1 MKNIFILKE
10 ILLLISLINIIQNQK
25 ENITSN
31 ITNQINEIIT
41 DLDMAAGEGENDNKQ
56 INTNSKRNSENPIL
70 EINSNNIKSKEEK
83 QDINDNVNLSNFTV
97 YDKNKI
103 LEIMTNASFSKANDT
118 KKDENIIDKDNIT
131 KADELENIIIQN
143 THEDQLAESL
153 FYFLTFV
160 LIIFIILFLYK
171 FYKCYC
177 ESTIK
182 DFGEEGTIQNPNN
195 DPELQR
201 ISTHDED
208 NIMDMAENSN

>member
-1 MKNIFILKE
+1 MKSNFIKF
-10 ILLLISLINIIQNQK
+10 LLLISFINYIQ
-25 ENITSN
+25 
-31 ITNQINEIIT
+31 NEIIT
-41 DLDMAAGEGENDNKQ
+41 TNITIQDNEFITDLDAVEGDINNKQ
-56 INTNSKRNSENPIL
+56 NNTIDISKKPIIN
-70 EINSNNIKSKEEK
+70 INYNIIKSEEIK
-83 QDINDNVNLSNFTV
+83 KNLNVTV
-97 YDKNKI
+97 FDKNKI
-103 LEIMTNASFSKANDT
+103 LEIITKESFSKNNNS
-118 KKDENIIDKDNIT
+118 KINENIIENDNIT
-131 KADELENIIIQN
+131 KIDEVENIIIQN

-208 NIMDMAENSN
+208 NIMELADNSN

>member
-1 MKNIFILKE
+1 MKSNFLKF
-10 ILLLISLINIIQNQK
+10 LLLISFINYIQ
-25 ENITSN
+25 
-31 ITNQINEIIT
+31 NEIIT
-41 DLDMAAGEGENDNKQ
+41 TNITIQDNEFITDLDAVEGDINNKQ
-56 INTNSKRNSENPIL
+56 NNTIDISKKPIIN
-70 EINSNNIKSKEEK
+70 INYNIIKSEEIK
-83 QDINDNVNLSNFTV
+83 KDLNVTV

-103 LEIMTNASFSKANDT
+103 IEIITKESFSKNNNS
-118 KKDENIIDKDNIT
+118 KINENIIENDNIT
-131 KADELENIIIQN
+131 KIDEIENIIIQN

-208 NIMDMAENSN
+208 NIMEVADNSN

>member
-1 MKNIFILKE
+1 MKSNFLKF
-10 ILLLISLINIIQNQK
+10 LLLISFINYIQ
-25 ENITSN
+25 
-31 ITNQINEIIT
+31 NEIIT
-41 DLDMAAGEGENDNKQ
+41 TNITIQDNEFITDLDTVEGDINNKQ
-56 INTNSKRNSENPIL
+56 NNTIDISKKPIIN
-70 EINSNNIKSKEEK
+70 INYNIIKSEEIK
-83 QDINDNVNLSNFTV
+83 KDLNVTV
-97 YDKNKI
+97 FDKNKI
-103 LEIMTNASFSKANDT
+103 LEIITKESFSKNNNS
-118 KKDENIIDKDNIT
+118 KINENIIENDNIT
-131 KADELENIIIQN
+131 KIDEVENIIIQN

-208 NIMDMAENSN
+208 NIMELADNSN

>member
-1 MKNIFILKE
+1 MKNIFIFKE
-10 ILLLISLINIIQNQK
+10 ILLLISLINIIQNEN

-31 ITNQINEIIT
+31 IANQINEIIT
-41 DLDMAAGEGENDNKQ
+41 DLDIAKGKGEFDNKQ
-56 INTNSKRNSENPIL
+56 NNTISKSNSEKPIL
-70 EINSNNIKSKEEK
+70 EINANNIKIKEEK
-83 QDINDNVNLSNFTV
+83 PDINDNVNHSNFTV

-103 LEIMTNASFSKANDT
+103 LELMTNASFSQANET
-118 KKDENIIDKDNIT
+118 KNENIIGKDNIT
-131 KADELENIIIQN
+131 KVDEIENIIIQN
-143 THEDQLAESL
+143 THEDQLAESI

-177 ESTIK
+177 EGTIK

-208 NIMDMAENSN
+208 NIMDMDENSN

>member
-1 MKNIFILKE
+1 MKSNFIKF
-10 ILLLISLINIIQNQK
+10 LLLISFINYIQ
-25 ENITSN
+25 
-31 ITNQINEIIT
+31 NEIIT
-41 DLDMAAGEGENDNKQ
+41 TNITIQDNEFITDLDAVEGDINNKQ
-56 INTNSKRNSENPIL
+56 NNTIDISKKPIIN
-70 EINSNNIKSKEEK
+70 INYNIIKSEEIK
-83 QDINDNVNLSNFTV
+83 KDLNVTV

-103 LEIMTNASFSKANDT
+103 IEILTKESFSKNNNS
-118 KKDENIIDKDNIT
+118 KINENIIENDNIT
-131 KADELENIIIQN
+131 KIDEIENIIIQN

-208 NIMDMAENSN
+208 NIMEVADNSN

>member
-1 MKNIFILKE
+1 MKSNFIKF
-10 ILLLISLINIIQNQK
+10 LLLISFINYIQ
-25 ENITSN
+25 
-31 ITNQINEIIT
+31 NEIIT
-41 DLDMAAGEGENDNKQ
+41 TNITIQDNEFITDLDAVEGDINNKQ
-56 INTNSKRNSENPIL
+56 NNTIDISKKPIIN
-70 EINSNNIKSKEEK
+70 INYNIIKSEEIK
-83 QDINDNVNLSNFTV
+83 KDLNVTV

-103 LEIMTNASFSKANDT
+103 IEIITKESFSKNNNS
-118 KKDENIIDKDNIT
+118 KINENIIENDNIT
-131 KADELENIIIQN
+131 KIDEIENIIIQN

-208 NIMDMAENSN
+208 NIMEVADNSN

>member
-1 MKNIFILKE
+1 MKSNFIKF
-10 ILLLISLINIIQNQK
+10 LLLISFINYIQ
-25 ENITSN
+25 
-31 ITNQINEIIT
+31 NEIIT
-41 DLDMAAGEGENDNKQ
+41 TNVTIQDNEFITDLDAVEGDINNKQ
-56 INTNSKRNSENPIL
+56 NNTIDISKKPIIN
-70 EINSNNIKSKEEK
+70 INYNIIKSEEIK
-83 QDINDNVNLSNFTV
+83 KDLNVTV

-103 LEIMTNASFSKANDT
+103 IEIITKESFSKNNNS
-118 KKDENIIDKDNIT
+118 KINENIIENDNIT
-131 KADELENIIIQN
+131 KIDEIENIIIQN

-208 NIMDMAENSN
+208 NIMEVADNSN

>member
-1 MKNIFILKE
+1 MKSNFIKF
-10 ILLLISLINIIQNQK
+10 LLLISFINYIQ
-25 ENITSN
+25 
-31 ITNQINEIIT
+31 NEIIT
-41 DLDMAAGEGENDNKQ
+41 TNITIQDNEFITDLDAVEGDINNKQ
-56 INTNSKRNSENPIL
+56 NNTIDISKKPIIN
-70 EINSNNIKSKEEK
+70 INYNIIKSEEIK
-83 QDINDNVNLSNFTV
+83 KDLNVTV
-97 YDKNKI
+97 FDKNKI
-103 LEIMTNASFSKANDT
+103 LEIITKESFSKNNNS
-118 KKDENIIDKDNIT
+118 KINENIIENDNIT
-131 KADELENIIIQN
+131 KIDEVENIIIQN

-208 NIMDMAENSN
+208 NIMELADNSN

>member
-1 MKNIFILKE
+1 MKSNFLKF
-10 ILLLISLINIIQNQK
+10 LLLISFINYIQ
-25 ENITSN
+25 
-31 ITNQINEIIT
+31 NEIIT
-41 DLDMAAGEGENDNKQ
+41 TNITIQDNEFITDLDAVEGDINNKQ
-56 INTNSKRNSENPIL
+56 NNTIDISKKPIIN
-70 EINSNNIKSKEEK
+70 INYNIIKSEEIK
-83 QDINDNVNLSNFTV
+83 KDLNVTV
-97 YDKNKI
+97 FDKNKI
-103 LEIMTNASFSKANDT
+103 LEIITKESFSKNNNS
-118 KKDENIIDKDNIT
+118 KINENIIENDNIT
-131 KADELENIIIQN
+131 KIDEVENIIIQN

-208 NIMDMAENSN
+208 NIMELTDNSN

>member
-1 MKNIFILKE
+1 MKSNFIKF
-10 ILLLISLINIIQNQK
+10 LLLISFINYIQ
-25 ENITSN
+25 
-31 ITNQINEIIT
+31 NEIIT
-41 DLDMAAGEGENDNKQ
+41 TNVTIQDNEFITDLDTVEGDINNKQ
-56 INTNSKRNSENPIL
+56 NNTIDISKKPIIN
-70 EINSNNIKSKEEK
+70 INYNIIKSEEIK
-83 QDINDNVNLSNFTV
+83 KDLNVTV

-103 LEIMTNASFSKANDT
+103 IEIITKESFSKNNNS
-118 KKDENIIDKDNIT
+118 KINENIIENDNIT
-131 KADELENIIIQN
+131 KIDEIENIIIQN

-208 NIMDMAENSN
+208 NIMEVADNSN

>member
-1 MKNIFILKE
+1 MKSNFIKF
-10 ILLLISLINIIQNQK
+10 LLLISFINYIQ
-25 ENITSN
+25 
-31 ITNQINEIIT
+31 NEIIT
-41 DLDMAAGEGENDNKQ
+41 TNVTIQDNEFITDLDTVEGDINNKQ
-56 INTNSKRNSENPIL
+56 NNTIDISKKPIININYNIIKYE
-70 EINSNNIKSKEEK
+70 EIKK
-83 QDINDNVNLSNFTV
+83 DLNVTV

-103 LEIMTNASFSKANDT
+103 IEIITKESFSKNNNS
-118 KKDENIIDKDNIT
+118 KINENIIENDNIT
-131 KADELENIIIQN
+131 KIDEVENIIIQN

-208 NIMDMAENSN
+208 NIMELADNSN

>member
-1 MKNIFILKE
+1 MKNIFIFKE
-10 ILLLISLINIIQNQK
+10 ILLLISLINIIQNEN

-31 ITNQINEIIT
+31 IANQINEIIT
-41 DLDMAAGEGENDNKQ
+41 DLDMAKGKGEFDNKQ
-56 INTNSKRNSENPIL
+56 NSTNSKNDSEKPIL
-70 EINSNNIKSKEEK
+70 EINANNIKLKEEK
-83 QDINDNVNLSNFTV
+83 PDINDNVNHSNFTV

-103 LEIMTNASFSKANDT
+103 LEIMTNASFAQANET
-118 KKDENIIDKDNIT
+118 KNENIIGKDNIT
-131 KADELENIIIQN
+131 KVDEIENIIIQN
-143 THEDQLAESL
+143 THEDQLAESI

-177 ESTIK
+177 EGTIK

>member
-1 MKNIFILKE
+1 MNSNFIKF
-10 ILLLISLINIIQNQK
+10 LLLISFINYIQ
-25 ENITSN
+25 
-31 ITNQINEIIT
+31 NEIIT
-41 DLDMAAGEGENDNKQ
+41 TNITIQDNEFITDLDAVEGDINNKQ
-56 INTNSKRNSENPIL
+56 NNTIDISKKPIIN
-70 EINSNNIKSKEEK
+70 INYNIIKSEEIK
-83 QDINDNVNLSNFTV
+83 KDLNVTV
-97 YDKNKI
+97 FDKNKI
-103 LEIMTNASFSKANDT
+103 LEIITKESFSKNNNS
-118 KKDENIIDKDNIT
+118 KINENIIENDNIT
-131 KADELENIIIQN
+131 KIDEVENIIIQN

-208 NIMDMAENSN
+208 NIMELADNSN

>member
-1 MKNIFILKE
+1 MKSNFIKF
-10 ILLLISLINIIQNQK
+10 LLLMSFINYIQ
-25 ENITSN
+25 
-31 ITNQINEIIT
+31 NEIIT
-41 DLDMAAGEGENDNKQ
+41 TNITIQDNEFITDLDAVEGDINNKQ
-56 INTNSKRNSENPIL
+56 NNTIDISKKPIIN
-70 EINSNNIKSKEEK
+70 INYNIIKSEEIK
-83 QDINDNVNLSNFTV
+83 KDLNVTV
-97 YDKNKI
+97 FDKNKI
-103 LEIMTNASFSKANDT
+103 LEIITKESFSKNNNS
-118 KKDENIIDKDNIT
+118 KINENIIENDNIT
-131 KADELENIIIQN
+131 KIDEVENIIIQN

-208 NIMDMAENSN
+208 NIMELADNSN